1 MDDFMSKAGLVACD
15 DQANATLE
23 RLLGH
28 RLRTI
33 EAMGVLAEGPLPREL
48 LTIDQDDCAVG
59 KTAIHHLGREL
70 LNHRKEYPIAALLLD
85 GATDRPTHA
94 EEFDTIV
101 SRSLQVAIGLTTFEG
116 DYTERIYTVCRR
128 AYRLKRDEYED
139 ILTLLPDF
147 AQPLTFVAD
156 KLEELSS
163 LDDPRINGFE
173 GRLDDWAASIRV
185 FVDKRKKHKV
195 TASGNSLLVPGQV
208 KGLNLDPD
216 GDLDI
221 AVVDTPIDSA
231 YPNAPEETRHDR
243 PKEGTSARI
252 QGKSDVKDRSDG
264 IGHLRGEQILNRQLM
279 LFASPSS
286 HPSRLTRNEA
296 LKAFQYCY
304 DRAETSSGYLFAA
317 LSILTARLV
326 SDLVSLKLVEGR
338 LDDSTSEFWFY
349 RNKTLGLYFRPELP
363 AFKDLMKLGLLE
375 SSNDAGLVLPI
386 PPRLATPLLTYLRRK
401 KRPGVKHDL
410 TQALAQLKQTID
422 HRITGPRLSKCMKHR
437 LTSKGTDEVDVA
449 LLTGTRPEHCAGLYY
464 SVVPRDRLATTFYE
478 YEDWLLQKH
487 ADHKKISRP
496 PLPQGVVGSRVRI
509 PPETV
514 GRYFNL
520 MADAINEARENLAAC
535 DIFEFHNRYLIYTEQ
550 LLSFCT
556 AIRSVTEPFGNAS
569 DVNVHA
575 GTVRLSDKVNR
586 ESSCHRLVP
595 IGATAVDQVNA
606 YFDHLTHL
614 RCELRDVDPDLAAK
628 VSQAISGKGAWLFCF
643 DRRRKV
649 RTVVPKWILTQL
661 RHTWPLPANWPRH
674 FLSTELR
681 GNGFA
686 RGVVRAF
693 FGHSDL
699 GPAPLSHFDG
709 VSMFELRQVGA
720 AIEDIVD
727 SLNIGVVN
735 GWNTNF

>member
-1 MDDFMSKAGLVACD
+1 MDDFMSKAGLVAYD

-23 RLLGH
+23 QLLGH
-28 RLRTI
+28 RLRMI
-33 EAMGVLAEGPLPREL
+33 ETMGVLAEVPLPPEL
-48 LTIDQDDCAVG
+48 VAIDQDNCTVGSKAVR
-59 KTAIHHLGREL
+59 HLKNEL
-70 LNHRKEYPIAALLLD
+70 QNYRKKYPIAALLLD
-85 GATDRPTHA
+85 GATARPTHGEA
-94 EEFDTIV
+94 FDIIV
-101 SRSLQVAIGLTTFEG
+101 SRSLQTAIGLTGFEG
-116 DYTERIYTVCRR
+116 NYAEHTYVVCRR
-128 AYRLKRDEYED
+128 AYRLKRDEYEH
-139 ILTLLPDF
+139 ILALLPDF
-147 AQPLTFVAD
+147 ALPLAVVAD
-156 KLEELSS
+156 KLEKLSQLTDS
-163 LDDPRINGFE
+163 RISGYE
-173 GRLDDWAASIRV
+173 RRLGEWAASIRT
-185 FVDKRKKHKV
+185 FVDHREKHTV
-195 TASGNSLLVPGQV
+195 TAPGNGLLVPGCARP
-208 KGLNLDPD
+208 LDLDPD
-216 GDLDI
+216 GDLDVAI
-221 AVVDTPIDSA
+221 ADSPIDSA

-243 PKEGTSARI
+243 PKEGASARI
-252 QGKSDVKDRSDG
+252 QGKSDVNDRCNG
-264 IGHLRGEQILNRQLM
+264 IGHLRGEQILNRQFM
-279 LFASPSS
+279 QFASPNC
-286 HPSRLTRNEA
+286 HPSRLTRNET
-296 LKAFQYCY
+296 LTAFHYCY
-304 DRAETSSGYLFAA
+304 DRAATSSGYLFAA
-317 LSILTARLV
+317 LAILTGRLV
-326 SDLVSLKLVEGR
+326 SDLVSLKLVEGK
-338 LDDSTSEFWFY
+338 LDSSTSEFWFY

-363 AFKDLMKLGLLE
+363 EFKDLMKLGLLE

-401 KRPGVKHDL
+401 KRPRVKHDL
-410 TQALAQLKQTID
+410 TQALAQLKKTID

-437 LTSKGTDEVDVA
+437 LTSMGTDEVDVA

-464 SVVPRDRLATTFYE
+464 SVVPRERLATMFYA

-487 ADHKKISRP
+487 ADHKKVRRP

-520 MADAINEARENLAAC
+520 MADAINKARENLAAC

-550 LLSFCT
+550 VLSFCT

-569 DVNVHA
+569 DINVHA

-595 IGATAVDQVNA
+595 IGATAIDQVNA

-614 RCELRDVDPDLAAK
+614 HCELQAVDPDLAAK

-643 DRRRKV
+643 DRRRRA

-681 GNGFA
+681 GKGFA

-720 AIEDIVD
+720 AIEDIVN

-735 GWNTNF
+735 GWNTNT

>member
-33 EAMGVLAEGPLPREL
+33 EAMGILAEGPLPREL
-48 LTIDQDDCAVG
+48 LAIDQDDCAVG
-59 KTAIHHLGREL
+59 KTAIRHLGREL

-85 GATDRPTHA
+85 GAIDRPTHA

-101 SRSLQVAIGLTTFEG
+101 SRSLQVAIGLAGFEG
-116 DYTERIYTVCRR
+116 NYAEHTYVVCRR

-139 ILTLLPDF
+139 ILALLPNF
-147 AQPLTFVAD
+147 AQPLTTVAD
-156 KLEELSS
+156 KLEELSQ
-163 LDDPRINGFE
+163 LTDPRVSGYE
-173 GRLDDWAASIRV
+173 RRLGEWAASIRT
-185 FVDKRKKHKV
+185 FVDHREKHTV
-195 TASGNSLLVPGQV
+195 TAPGNGLLVPGDARR
-208 KGLNLDPD
+208 LDLDPD
-216 GDLDI
+216 GDLDVVI
-221 AVVDTPIDSA
+221 ADSPVDSS

-243 PKEGTSARI
+243 PKEGASARI
-252 QGKSDVKDRSDG
+252 QGKSDVNDCSDG

-279 LFASPSS
+279 HFASPSS

-296 LKAFQYCY
+296 LKAFQYSY
-304 DRAETSSGYLFAA
+304 DRAQTSSGYLFAA
-317 LSILTARLV
+317 LSILTGRLV
-326 SDLVSLKLVEGR
+326 SELVSLKLVEGR
-338 LDDSTSEFWFY
+338 LDESTSEFWFY
-349 RNKTLGLYFRPELP
+349 RNRTLGLYFRPELP
-363 AFKDLMKLGLLE
+363 QFKDLMKLGLLE
-375 SSNDAGLVLPI
+375 LGNDAGLVLPI
-386 PPRLATPLLTYLRRK
+386 PPKLATPLLTYLRRK
-401 KRPGVKHDL
+401 KRPGVEHDL
-410 TQALAQLKQTID
+410 TQALAQLKQAID

-437 LTSKGTDEVDVA
+437 LTSKGIDEVDVA

-464 SVVPRDRLATTFYE
+464 SVAPRDRLATTFYE

-487 ADHKKISRP
+487 ADHKRVSRP
-496 PLPQGVVGSRVRI
+496 PLPKGIVGSRIRI
-509 PPETV
+509 PPGTV

-550 LLSFCT
+550 LLSLCT
-556 AIRSVTEPFGNAS
+556 AIRSVTEPFGNAN
-569 DVNVHA
+569 DINVHA

-595 IGATAVDQVNA
+595 IGATAIDQVNA
-606 YFDHLTHL
+606 YFDHLSHL
-614 RCELRDVDPDLAAK
+614 HHELRDVDPELAAE
-628 VSQAISGKGAWLFCF
+628 VSQAILGKGAWLFCF

-681 GNGFA
+681 GKGFA

-693 FGHSDL
+693 LGHSDL

-720 AIEDIVD
+720 AIEDIVN
-727 SLNIGVVN
+727 SLNIGAVN